1 MKVIE
6 TAMSRSRTVI
16 LSLLIVLLGGMY
28 AYLTI
33 PKEAEPDIEI
43 PVIYVSISHDGI
55 SPEDA
60 ERLLVRPVEQ
70 ELRSIEG
77 VREMT
82 ANAYEGGA
90 NVQLEF
96 DAGIDTDKALQDVR
110 EKVDKAKAKLPGETD
125 EPTVNEVKM
134 SRFDPML
141 ILNLAGNVPERTL
154 TTLAKDL
161 KEKLEGLGGV
171 LEVNLIGTR
180 EELMEVVV
188 DPLAMESYGLDQAQ
202 IVNFVSRNNRLV
214 AAGALHSS
222 EGRFPVKVP
231 GVFESAEDVLD
242 MPIKAVG
249 ERVVHFKDIA
259 QVRRTYKDA
268 ESVARLNGK
277 PAIAIEVIQRAGAN
291 VIDTIANVKALIAA
305 EKSYWPADIDVVASR
320 DKSKDVNDMLSELQ
334 NSVLAA
340 VLLVFIVIIGILGI
354 RSALLVGVA
363 IPGSFLMGILLIGSF
378 GVTINMMVL
387 FALIMAVG
395 MLVDGAIVVTEM
407 ADRRMAEGE
416 TRFDAYARAA
426 VRMSWP
432 IIASTCTTLAA
443 FLPLAFWPGTSG
455 EFMKYLP
462 ITLIAVLSASL
473 VMALLFVPTLG
484 SIFGRTGAN
493 TEEAR
498 RNLAAAETGDLNT
511 VTGFTGGYIRFL
523 QRSLRRPWLSV
534 AGVTALLFTVYF
546 AFITFGKGVEWFPR
560 VEQPFGM
567 IDIRARGDLSTSERD
582 YLVRQVEDRVL
593 GMPEIEFI
601 YAKTG
606 SSDRGAEDQIGSL
619 TLNYVNWR
627 QRRPAA
633 EILADIREATAD
645 LAGIRVETREPDP
658 GPPVGKPVRIE
669 FSSRFPDMLEA
680 TVARVRELM
689 DATPG
694 IMNIEDSR
702 PLPGI
707 EWQIKVDRAEAAR
720 FGADISLV
728 GAMVQLVTNG
738 IKIGEYRPDDSDDEI
753 DIRVRYPEGSR
764 SLAQIDD
771 LRIPSDQGLV
781 PISTFVERVPAQKVS
796 NIRRIDMRRTMS
808 IDADVDPDYL
818 VSDIV
823 AALRAALPSL
833 DIDPRVSL
841 TFGGSTADQEE
852 DQAFLAS
859 AMLMALAIMA
869 TILVTQF
876 NSIFQA
882 GLILTAVVFSTGGVL
897 LGHLIMG
904 KPFGVIMSSVGVITL
919 AGIVVNNN
927 IVFIDTYNVLRSRGE
942 AAYQAILRTCAIR
955 LRPVLLTTVTTI
967 VGLMP
972 MVLGVNINLIDRD
985 VTIGA
990 PSSQWW
996 TQLASSV
1003 AGGLGFATILTLLLT
1018 PTLLMIQA
1026 NISRRLQ
1033 DRRARRDPAEATL
1046 AHQDHSAAVRAA
1058 SQHQSKSAFRA
1069 S

>member
-1 MKVIE
+1 MEIIQS
-6 TAMSRSRTVI
+6 AMARSRTVT
-16 LSLLIVLLGGMY
+16 LSLLVLLFGGFV
-28 AYLTI
+28 AYSTI

-43 PVIYVSISHDGI
+43 PIIYVSISHDGI
-55 SPEDA
+55 SPEDS

-77 VREMT
+77 IKEMT

-96 DAGIDTDKALQDVR
+96 DAGVDTNKALQDVR
-110 EKVDKAKAKLPGETD
+110 EKVDMAKTKLPGDTD
-125 EPTVNEVKM
+125 EPTVNEVKL

-141 ILNLAGNVPERTL
+141 VLNLAGDIPERTL
-154 TTLAKDL
+154 TTIAKDL
-161 KEKLEGLGGV
+161 KEKMEGLGGV

-202 IVNFVSRNNRLV
+202 IIQFVSRNNRLV
-214 AAGALHSS
+214 AAGALNSS
-222 EGRFPVKVP
+222 EGRFPVKIP
-231 GVFESAEDVLD
+231 GVFESAADVLN

-268 ESVARLNGK
+268 ESFARLNGK
-277 PAIAIEVIQRAGAN
+277 PAVAIEVVQRSGAN
-291 VIDTIANVKALIAA
+291 VIDTIDAVKALIDEERA
-305 EKSYWPADIDVVASR
+305 YWPTDVEIVASR

-334 NSVLAA
+334 NSVLSA

-363 IPGSFLMGILLIGSF
+363 IPGSFLMGILIIGYF

-416 TRFDAYARAA
+416 SRYDAYSRAA
-426 VRMSWP
+426 IRMAWP

-443 FLPLAFWPGTSG
+443 FVPLAFWPGMSG

-484 SIFGRTGAN
+484 SIFGKTGAN

-498 RNLAAAETGDLNT
+498 RNLAAAETGDLNS
-511 VTGFTGGYIRFL
+511 VTGFTGSYVRFL
-523 QRSLRRPWLSV
+523 RKSLQHPWRSV
-534 AGVTALLFTVYF
+534 AGVFALLMSIYI
-546 AFITFGKGVEWFPR
+546 AFGIFGKGVEYFPD

-567 IDIRARGDLSTSERD
+567 VDIRARGDLSTVERD
-582 YLVRQVEDRVL
+582 ALVRQVEERVL
-593 GMPEIEFI
+593 GMPEIEFL

-606 SSDRGAEDQIGSL
+606 GSDQGAEDQIGTL
-619 TLNYVNWR
+619 TLNYIEWD
-627 QRRPAA
+627 QRRNADD
-633 EILADIREATAD
+633 ILAEVRDRTSD
-645 LAGIRVETREPDP
+645 LVGIQIETRKPDS
-658 GPPVGKPVRIE
+658 GPPQGKPIHIE
-669 FSSRFPDMLEA
+669 FSSRFPEILESSV
-680 TVARVRELM
+680 VAVRDLM
-689 DATPG
+689 ESGDG
-694 IMNIEDSR
+694 IVNIEDSR

-738 IKIGEYRPDDSDDEI
+738 IKIGEYRPNDSDDEI
-753 DIRVRYPEGSR
+753 DIRVRYPEASR
-764 SLAQIDD
+764 SLSQIDE
-771 LRIPSDQGLV
+771 LRIPSDKGLV
-781 PISTFVERVPAQKVS
+781 PISTFVVRVPAQKVS
-796 NIRRIDMRRTMS
+796 NIRRVDMRRTLS
-808 IDADVDPDYL
+808 IDADVGSGFL
-818 VSDIV
+818 VNDIV
-823 AALRAALPSL
+823 AELRRDLPDL
-833 DIDPRVSL
+833 KIDPRVTM
-841 TFGGSTADQEE
+841 TFGGSTQDQED
-852 DQAFLAS
+852 DQAFLTR

-869 TILVTQF
+869 IILVTQF
-876 NSIFQA
+876 NSIYQA

-942 AAYQAILRTCAIR
+942 LAFDAILRTCAIR
-955 LRPVLLTTVTTI
+955 LRPVMLTTVTTI
-967 VGLMP
+967 VGLLP
-972 MVLGVNINLIDRD
+972 MVLGVNINLIDRN
-985 VTIGA
+985 VSIGA

-1003 AGGLGFATILTLLLT
+1003 AGGLAFATILTLLLT
-1018 PTLLMIQA
+1018 PSLLMIQA
-1026 NISRRLQ
+1026 NLSQRVRHFRQRRSE
-1033 DRRARRDPAEATL
+1033 RTIPAV
-1046 AHQDHSAAVRAA
+1046 S
-1058 SQHQSKSAFRA
+1058 
-1069 S
+1069 

>member
-1 MKVIE
+1 MNVIE
-6 TAMSRSRTVI
+6 LAMLRSRTVV
-16 LSLLIVLLGGMY
+16 LSLLVVLIGGVL
-28 AYLTI
+28 AYITI

-43 PVIYVSISHDGI
+43 PIVYVSIEHDGI
-55 SPEDA
+55 SPEDS
-60 ERLLVRPVEQ
+60 ERLLVRPMEQ

-77 VREMT
+77 VKEMT
-82 ANAYEGGA
+82 ASAYEGGA
-90 NVQLEF
+90 NIQLEF
-96 DAGIDTDKALQDVR
+96 DAGIDTKQALQDVR
-110 EKVDKAKAKLPGETD
+110 EKVDLAQAKLPGETD
-125 EPTVNEVKM
+125 EPTVQEVKM

-141 ILNLAGNVPERTL
+141 VLNLAGNVPERSL
-154 TTLAKDL
+154 TTIAKDL
-161 KEKLEGLGGV
+161 KEKLEALTGV

-202 IVNFVSRNNRLV
+202 IIQFVSRNNRLV

-249 ERVVHFKDIA
+249 DRVVHFKDIA

-277 PAIAIEVIQRAGAN
+277 SALAIEVIQRSRAN
-291 VIDTIANVKALIAA
+291 VIDTIAAVNAIIDEESA
-305 EKSYWPADIDVVASR
+305 YWPADIEIVASR

-334 NSVLAA
+334 NSVISA

-363 IPGSFLMGILLIGSF
+363 IPGSFLMGILIIGSF

-407 ADRRMAEGE
+407 ADRRMAEGDS
-416 TRFDAYARAA
+416 RHDAYSRAA
-426 VRMSWP
+426 VRMAWP

-443 FLPLAFWPGTSG
+443 FVPLAFWPGTSG

-473 VMALLFVPTLG
+473 IMALLFVPTLG
-484 SIFGRTGAN
+484 AIFGRTGAK

-498 RNLAAAETGDLNT
+498 RNLAAAETGDLDD
-511 VTGFTGGYIRFL
+511 VTGATGEYIQFL
-523 QRSLRRPWLSV
+523 KRTLRHPWLNV
-534 AGVTALLFTVYF
+534 AAVSGLLVAVYS
-546 AFITFGKGVEWFPR
+546 AFFIFGKGVEYFPD

-567 IDIRARGDLSTSERD
+567 VDIRARGDLSTDERD
-582 YLVRQVEDRVL
+582 RLVSEVENRVL
-593 GMPEIEFI
+593 GMPEIEFL

-606 SSDRGAEDQIGSL
+606 SSKQGAEDQIGSL
-619 TLNYVNWR
+619 TLNYVDW
-627 QRRPAA
+627 QLRRPADDILA
-633 EILADIREATAD
+633 EIRERTKD
-645 LAGIRVETREPDP
+645 LVGIRIETRKPDP
-658 GPPVGKPVRIE
+658 GPPIGKPIRIE
-669 FSSRFPDMLEA
+669 FSSRFNDQLSNAVE
-680 TVARVRELM
+680 RVRAHMEEH
-689 DATPG
+689 DT
-694 IMNIEDSR
+694 IVNIEDSR

-753 DIRVRYPEGSR
+753 DIRVRYPAASR
-764 SLAQIDD
+764 NLSQIDD
-771 LRIPSDQGLV
+771 LRIPTPEGQV
-781 PISTFVERVPAQKVS
+781 PISTFIERVPAQKVGT
-796 NIRRIDMRRTMS
+796 IRRIDMRRTLA
-808 IDADVDPDYL
+808 IDADTAPGVLVDDVVRSLKASVP
-818 VSDIV
+818 
-823 AALRAALPSL
+823 ALG
-833 DIDPRVSL
+833 IDPRVSWS
-841 TFGGSTADQEE
+841 FSGSTADQQE
-852 DQAFLAS
+852 DMDFLAN

-869 TILVTQF
+869 IILVTQF
-876 NSIFQA
+876 NSIYQA
-882 GLILTAVVFSTGGVL
+882 GLILTAVLFSTGGVL
-897 LGHLIMG
+897 LGHLFMG

-942 AAYQAILRTCAIR
+942 RPFDAILRTCAIR

-985 VTIGA
+985 ISIGA

-1003 AGGLGFATILTLLLT
+1003 AGGLAFATILTLWLT
-1018 PTLLMIQA
+1018 PSLLMVQA
-1026 NISRRLQ
+1026 NFMRRWKE
-1033 DRRARRDPAEATL
+1033 RRALKPTA
-1046 AHQDHSAAVRAA
+1046 SA
-1058 SQHQSKSAFRA
+1058 SSTG
-1069 S
+1069 

>member
-1 MKVIE
+1 MNVIE
-6 TAMSRSRTVI
+6 LTMLRSRTVV
-16 LSLLIVLLGGMY
+16 LSLLVVLVGGVV
-28 AYLTI
+28 AYVTI

-43 PVIYVSISHDGI
+43 PIIYVSIEHDGI
-55 SPEDA
+55 SPEDS

-77 VREMT
+77 VKEMF

-90 NVQLEF
+90 NVRLEF
-96 DAGIDTDKALQDVR
+96 DAGIDTKRALQDVR
-110 EKVDKAKAKLPGETD
+110 EKVDLAQAKLPSETD

-134 SRFDPML
+134 ARFDPML
-141 ILNLAGNVPERTL
+141 VLNLAGNVPERTL
-154 TTLAKDL
+154 TTIAKNL
-161 KEKLEGLGGV
+161 KEKLEALPGV
-171 LEVNLIGTR
+171 LEVSLVGTR

-202 IVNFVSRNNRLV
+202 IISFVSRNNRLV
-214 AAGALHSS
+214 AAGALHAS

-242 MPIKAVG
+242 LPIKAVG
-249 ERVVHFKDIA
+249 DRVVHFKDIA

-277 PAIAIEVIQRAGAN
+277 PALAIEVIQRSRAN
-291 VIDTIANVKALIAA
+291 IIDTINDVNAIID
-305 EKSYWPADIDVVASR
+305 EERSYWPAEIEIVASR
-320 DKSKDVNDMLSELQ
+320 DKSVDVNDMLSELQ
-334 NSVLAA
+334 NNVLAA
-340 VLLVFIVIIGILGI
+340 VLLVFVVIIGILGI
-354 RSALLVGVA
+354 RSALLVGIA

-378 GVTINMMVL
+378 GITINMMVL

-407 ADRRMAEGE
+407 ADRRMAEGDS
-416 TRFDAYARAA
+416 RHDSYSRAA
-426 VRMSWP
+426 IRMSWP

-443 FLPLAFWPGTSG
+443 FVPLALWPGTSG

-498 RNLAAAETGDLNT
+498 RNLAAAETGNLDEVSGL
-511 VTGFTGGYIRFL
+511 TGRYIRFL
-523 QRSLRRPWLSV
+523 KRTLRRPSLNV
-534 AGVTALLFTVYF
+534 AGVTALLVAVYA
-546 AFITFGKGVEWFPR
+546 AFFIFGKGIEYFPD

-567 IDIRARGDLSTSERD
+567 VDIRARGDLSTAERD
-582 YLVRQVEDRVL
+582 RLVQQVEARIL
-593 GMPEIEFI
+593 GMPEIKYL

-606 SSDRGAEDQIGSL
+606 SSDQGAEDQIGSL
-619 TLNYVNWR
+619 TLNYVDWR
-627 QRRPAA
+627 HHRPADEIMA
-633 EILADIREATAD
+633 EIRERTSD
-645 LAGIRVETREPDP
+645 LVGIRIETRKPDP
-658 GPPVGKPVRIE
+658 GPPIGKPIRVE
-669 FSSRFPDMLEA
+669 FSSRFPDQLNDA
-680 TVARVRELM
+680 VARVRAHMESNS
-689 DATPG
+689 D
-694 IMNIEDSR
+694 IVNIEDSR

-753 DIRVRYPEGSR
+753 DIRVRYPEESR
-764 SLAQIDD
+764 SLAQIDE
-771 LRIPSDQGLV
+771 LRIPSKQGLV
-781 PISTFVERVPAQKVS
+781 PISTFIERVAAQKVGT
-796 NIRRIDMRRTMS
+796 IRRTDMRRTLS
-808 IDADVDPDYL
+808 IDADVAAGVL
-818 VSDIV
+818 VDDV
-823 AALRAALPSL
+823 VRRLKTTLPSL
-833 DIDPRVSL
+833 DIDPRVS
-841 TFGGSTADQEE
+841 FSFRGSTE
-852 DQAFLAS
+852 DQQEDMDFLAR
-859 AMLMALAIMA
+859 AMMMALAIMA
-869 TILVTQF
+869 IILVTQF
-876 NSIFQA
+876 NSIYQA
-882 GLILTAVVFSTGGVL
+882 GLILTAVLFSTGGVL

-942 AAYQAILRTCAIR
+942 QPFDAILRTCAIR

-967 VGLMP
+967 VGLLP
-972 MVLGVNINLIDRD
+972 MVLGVNINLINRE
-985 VTIGA
+985 VAVGA

-1003 AGGLGFATILTLLLT
+1003 AGGLAFATILTLVLT
-1018 PTLLMIQA
+1018 PSLLMIQA
-1026 NISRRLQ
+1026 NVIRRWKE
-1033 DRRARRDPAEATL
+1033 RRTLRPASSTSGAN
-1046 AHQDHSAAVRAA
+1046 
-1058 SQHQSKSAFRA
+1058 
-1069 S
+1069 

>member
-1 MKVIE
+1 MDIIE
-6 TAMSRSRTVI
+6 SAMSRSRTVI
-16 LSLLIVLLGGMY
+16 LSLLVVLIGGFV
-28 AYLTI
+28 AYNTI

-43 PVIYVSISHDGI
+43 PVIYVSITHDGI
-55 SPEDA
+55 SPEDS

-77 VREMT
+77 IKEMI

-96 DAGIDTDKALQDVR
+96 DAGVDTDQALQDVR
-110 EKVDKAKAKLPGETD
+110 EKVDMAKTKLPDDTD

-141 ILNLAGNVPERTL
+141 VLNLAGNIPERTL
-154 TTLAKDL
+154 TTIAKDL
-161 KEKLEGLGGV
+161 KEKIEGLSGV

-202 IVNFVSRNNRLV
+202 IIQFVSLNNRLV
-214 AAGALHSS
+214 AAGALHAS

-231 GVFESAEDVLD
+231 GVFESAEDVLNL
-242 MPIKAVG
+242 PIKAVG
-249 ERVVHFKDIA
+249 ERIVHFKDIA
-259 QVRRTYKDA
+259 EVRRTYKDA

-277 PAIAIEVIQRAGAN
+277 PAVAIEVVQRAGAN
-291 VIDTIANVKALIAA
+291 IIDTINEVNALIDEERA
-305 EKSYWPADIDVVASR
+305 YWPAGMEIVASR
-320 DKSKDVNDMLSELQ
+320 DKSNDIGDMLTELQ
-334 NSVLAA
+334 NSVLSA

-354 RSALLVGVA
+354 RSALLVGIA
-363 IPGSFLMGILLIGSF
+363 IPGSFLMGILIIGYF

-395 MLVDGAIVVTEM
+395 MLVDGAIVVTEL

-416 TRFDAYARAA
+416 TRFDAYSRAA
-426 VRMSWP
+426 IRMAWP

-443 FLPLAFWPGTSG
+443 FVPLAFWPGTSG

-473 VMALLFVPTLG
+473 IMALLFVPTLG
-484 SIFGRTGAN
+484 SIFGRSGATTG
-493 TEEAR
+493 EAR

-511 VTGFTGGYIRFL
+511 VTGFTGRYIRFL
-523 QRSLRRPWLSV
+523 RRSLRHPWRGV
-534 AGVTALLFTVYF
+534 GAVTALLIGIYF
-546 AFITFGKGVEWFPR
+546 AFIVFGKGVEYFPD

-567 IDIRARGDLSTSERD
+567 IDIRARGDLSTAERD
-582 YLVRQVEDRVL
+582 TLVRQVEERVL
-593 GMPEIEFI
+593 GMEEIEFL

-606 SSDRGAEDQIGSL
+606 SNSQGAEDQIGTL
-619 TLNYVNWR
+619 TLNYVHWDL
-627 QRRPAA
+627 RRKADA
-633 EILADIREATAD
+633 ILEDVRYRTRD
-645 LAGIRVETREPDP
+645 LVGIQIEPRKPDA
-658 GPPVGKPVRIE
+658 GPPIGKPIRIE
-669 FSSRFPDMLEA
+669 FSSRHPDLLSA
-680 TVARVRELM
+680 AVADVRKLM
-689 DATPG
+689 ENQSG
-694 IMNIEDSR
+694 IINIEDSR

-707 EWQIKVDRAEAAR
+707 EWQIIVDRAEAAR
-720 FGADISLV
+720 FGADVALV

-753 DIRVRYPEGSR
+753 DIRVRYPESSR
-764 SLAQIDD
+764 SLAQIDE
-771 LRIPSDQGLV
+771 LRIPSEQGLV

-808 IDADVDPDYL
+808 IDADVAAGYL
-818 VSDIV
+818 VNDLV
-823 AALRAALPSL
+823 AELRELLPDL
-833 DIDPRVSL
+833 EVDPRVNM
-841 TFGGSTADQEE
+841 TFGGSTQDQEE
-852 DQAFLAS
+852 DQAFLAR

-869 TILVTQF
+869 IILVTQF
-876 NSIFQA
+876 NSIYQA

-897 LGHLIMG
+897 LGHLILG

-927 IVFIDTYNVLRSRGE
+927 IVLIDTFNVFRSRGE
-942 AAYQAILRTCAIR
+942 QAFDAILRTCAVR
-955 LRPVLLTTVTTI
+955 LRPVMLTTVTTI

-985 VTIGA
+985 VSIGA

-1003 AGGLGFATILTLLLT
+1003 AGGLAFATVLTLLLT
-1018 PTLLMIQA
+1018 PSLLMIQA
-1026 NISRRLQ
+1026 NVSEYLGRRRELISRR
-1033 DRRARRDPAEATL
+1033 AAGAAT
-1046 AHQDHSAAVRAA
+1046 QG
-1058 SQHQSKSAFRA
+1058 
-1069 S
+1069 

>member
-1 MKVIE
+1 MNVIE
-6 TAMSRSRTVI
+6 LAMLRSRTVV
-16 LSLLIVLLGGMY
+16 LSLLVVLIGGIV
-28 AYLTI
+28 AYITI

-43 PVIYVSISHDGI
+43 PVIYVSIDHDGI
-55 SPEDA
+55 SPEDS
-60 ERLLVRPVEQ
+60 ERLLVRPMEQ

-77 VREMT
+77 VKEMT
-82 ANAYEGGA
+82 ASAYEGGA

-96 DAGIDTDKALQDVR
+96 DAGIDTKQALQDVR
-110 EKVDKAKAKLPGETD
+110 EKVDLAQAKLPGDTD
-125 EPTVNEVKM
+125 EPTVHEVKM

-141 ILNLAGNVPERTL
+141 VLNLAGDVPERTL
-154 TTLAKDL
+154 TRIAKDL
-161 KEKLEGLGGV
+161 KEKLEALTGV
-171 LEVNLIGTR
+171 LEVNLVGTR

-202 IVNFVSRNNRLV
+202 IIQFVSRNNRLV
-214 AAGALHSS
+214 AAGALHAS

-231 GVFESAEDVLD
+231 GVFENAEDVLT

-249 ERVVHFKDIA
+249 ERIVHFKDIA
-259 QVRRTYKDA
+259 EVRRTYKDA

-277 PAIAIEVIQRAGAN
+277 SALAIEVIQRSRAN
-291 VIDTIANVKALIAA
+291 VIDTIGEVNAIIDEERA
-305 EKSYWPADIDVVASR
+305 YWPVDIEIVASR

-334 NSVLAA
+334 NSVIAA
-340 VLLVFIVIIGILGI
+340 VLLVFVVIIGILGI

-416 TRFDAYARAA
+416 SRHDAYSRAA

-443 FLPLAFWPGTSG
+443 FVPLALWPGTSG

-462 ITLIAVLSASL
+462 LTLIAVLSASL

-484 SIFGRTGAN
+484 AIFGRTGAN

-498 RNLAAAETGDLNT
+498 RNLAAAETGDLDD
-511 VTGFTGGYIRFL
+511 VTGFTGSYIQFL
-523 QRSLRRPWLSV
+523 KRTLKRPWINV
-534 AGVTALLFTVYF
+534 AAVSGLLVVVYA
-546 AFITFGKGVEWFPR
+546 AFFMFGKGVEYFPE

-567 IDIRARGDLSTSERD
+567 VDIRARGDLSTNERD
-582 YLVRQVEDRVL
+582 QLVRQVEERVL
-593 GMPEIEFI
+593 GMPEIEFL

-606 SSDRGAEDQIGSL
+606 ANDQGAEDQIGTL
-619 TLNYVNWR
+619 TLNYVDWS
-627 QRRPAA
+627 QRRPADDILA
-633 EILADIREATAD
+633 EIRERTKD
-645 LAGIRVETREPDP
+645 LVGIRIEPRKPDP
-658 GPPVGKPVRIE
+658 GPPLGKPIRIE
-669 FSSRFPDMLEA
+669 FSSRFADELDNA
-680 TVARVRELM
+680 VDRVRSHME
-689 DATPG
+689 ANEA
-694 IMNIEDSR
+694 IVNIEDSR

-753 DIRVRYPEGSR
+753 DIRVRYPEASR
-764 SLAQIDD
+764 SLSQIDE
-771 LRIPSDQGLV
+771 LRIPTERGLV
-781 PISTFVERVPAQKVS
+781 PISTFIDRVPAQKVS
-796 NIRRIDMRRTMS
+796 TIRRTDMRRTLA
-808 IDADVDPDYL
+808 IDADVAAGVL
-818 VSDIV
+818 VNDV
-823 AALRAALPSL
+823 VTQLKAEVPALGV
-833 DIDPRVSL
+833 DPRVSWS
-841 TFGGSTADQEE
+841 FRGSTE
-852 DQAFLAS
+852 DQQEDMDFLAR
-859 AMLMALAIMA
+859 AMMMALAIMA
-869 TILVTQF
+869 IILVTQF
-876 NSIFQA
+876 NSIYQA
-882 GLILTAVVFSTGGVL
+882 GLILTAVLFSTGGVL
-897 LGHLIMG
+897 LGHLLMG

-942 AAYQAILRTCAIR
+942 RSFDAILRTCAIR

-972 MVLGVNINLIDRD
+972 MVLGVNINLIDRN
-985 VTIGA
+985 VSIGA

-1003 AGGLGFATILTLLLT
+1003 AGGLAFATILTLLLT
-1018 PTLLMIQA
+1018 PSLLMVQA
-1026 NISRRLQ
+1026 NLLRRWKE
-1033 DRRARRDPAEATL
+1033 RRALRPAKPEASTT
-1046 AHQDHSAAVRAA
+1046 
-1058 SQHQSKSAFRA
+1058 
-1069 S
+1069 

>member
-1 MKVIE
+1 MQLIE
-6 TAMSRSRTVI
+6 SAMSRSRTVT
-16 LSLLIVLLGGMY
+16 LSLLVVLIGGLVSY
-28 AYLTI
+28 NTI

-43 PVIYVSISHDGI
+43 PIIYVSISHDGI

-70 ELRSIEG
+70 EVRSIEG
-77 VREMT
+77 IKEMT

-96 DAGIDTDKALQDVR
+96 DAGVDTDKALQDVR

-141 ILNLAGNVPERTL
+141 VLNLAGNIPERML
-154 TTLAKDL
+154 TTIAKDL
-161 KEKLEGLGGV
+161 KEKIEGMGGV

-202 IVNFVSRNNRLV
+202 IIQFVSRNNRLV
-214 AAGALHSS
+214 AAGALHSD

-231 GVFESAEDVLD
+231 GVFESAADVLD

-259 QVRRTYKDA
+259 EVRRTYKDA

-277 PAIAIEVIQRAGAN
+277 PAIAIEVVQRAGAN
-291 VIDTIANVKALIAA
+291 VVDTISHIKDLIA
-305 EKSYWPADIDVVASR
+305 EEQTYWPSEIEIVASR

-334 NSVLAA
+334 NSVLSA

-363 IPGSFLMGILLIGSF
+363 IPGSFLMGILIIGYF
-378 GVTINMMVL
+378 GITINMVVL

-407 ADRRMAEGE
+407 ADRRMAEGDS
-416 TRFDAYARAA
+416 RYDAYSRAA
-426 VRMSWP
+426 IRMAWP

-443 FLPLAFWPGTSG
+443 FVPLAFWPGTSG

-473 VMALLFVPTLG
+473 IMALLFVPTLG
-484 SIFGRTGAN
+484 SMFGKTGAN

-498 RNLAAAETGDLNT
+498 RNLTAAETGDLNT
-511 VTGFTGGYIRFL
+511 VSGFTGRYVRFL
-523 QRSLRRPWLSV
+523 RLSLRRPWLGV
-534 AGVTALLFTVYF
+534 AGVTALLLSIYL
-546 AFITFGKGVEWFPR
+546 AFSVFGKGVEYFPD

-567 IDIRARGDLSTSERD
+567 VDIRARGDLSTMERD
-582 YLVRQVEDRVL
+582 MLVRQVEERVL
-593 GMPEIEFI
+593 GMPEIEFL

-606 SSDRGAEDQIGSL
+606 SNDQGSEDQIGTL
-619 TLNYVNWR
+619 TLNYIEWN
-627 QRRPAA
+627 QRRKAD
-633 EILADIREATAD
+633 EILAEIRTRTND
-645 LAGIRVETREPDP
+645 LVGIKIETRKPDSGPPIGKPIRVEFT
-658 GPPVGKPVRIE
+658 
-669 FSSRFPDMLEA
+669 SRFPAVLESA
-680 TVARVRELM
+680 VAQVRDHME
-689 DATPG
+689 TKEG
-694 IMNIEDSR
+694 IVNIEDSR

-707 EWQIKVDRAEAAR
+707 EWQIIVDRAEAAR

-753 DIRVRYPEGSR
+753 DIRVRYPEDSR
-764 SLAQIDD
+764 SLSQIDE
-771 LRIPSDQGLV
+771 LRIPSEKGLV
-781 PISTFVERVPAQKVS
+781 PISTFVKRVPAQKVS

-808 IDADVDPDYL
+808 IDADVSAGFL
-818 VSDIV
+818 VNDVV
-823 AALRAALPSL
+823 ADLRKDLPGL
-833 DIDPRVSL
+833 KIDPRVSMS
-841 TFGGSTADQEE
+841 FGGSTKDQEE
-852 DQAFLAS
+852 DQAFLAR

-869 TILVTQF
+869 IILVTQF
-876 NSIFQA
+876 NSIYQA

-904 KPFGVIMSSVGVITL
+904 NPFGVIMSSVGVITL

-942 AAYQAILRTCAIR
+942 LAFDAILRTCAIR
-955 LRPVLLTTVTTI
+955 LRPVMLTTVTTI
-967 VGLMP
+967 VGLLP
-972 MVLGVNINLIDRD
+972 MVLGININLIDRD
-985 VTIGA
+985 ISIGA

-1003 AGGLGFATILTLLLT
+1003 AGGLAFATILTLLLT
-1018 PTLLMIQA
+1018 PSLLMIQA
-1026 NISRRLQ
+1026 NVSDRLQSRRLQ
-1033 DRRARRDPAEATL
+1033 SAKG
-1046 AHQDHSAAVRAA
+1046 AAVAT
-1058 SQHQSKSAFRA
+1058 S
-1069 S
+1069 

>member
-1 MKVIE
+1 MQVIE
-6 TAMSRSRTVI
+6 LAMLRSRTVV
-16 LSLLIVLLGGMY
+16 LSLLVILIGGIVAY
-28 AYLTI
+28 ATI

-43 PVIYVSISHDGI
+43 PIVYVSIEHDGI
-55 SPEDA
+55 SPEDS
-60 ERLLVRPVEQ
+60 ERLLVRPMEQ

-77 VREMT
+77 VKEMT

-96 DAGIDTDKALQDVR
+96 DAGIDTKQALQDVR
-110 EKVDKAKAKLPGETD
+110 EKVDLAQAKLPGETE

-141 ILNLAGNVPERTL
+141 VLNLAGDVPERTL
-154 TTLAKDL
+154 TTIAKDL
-161 KEKLEGLGGV
+161 EEKLEALSGV

-188 DPLAMESYGLDQAQ
+188 DPLSMESYGLDQAQ
-202 IVNFVSRNNRLV
+202 IINFVNRNNRLV
-214 AAGALHSS
+214 AAGALHAD

-268 ESVARLNGK
+268 ESVARLDGK
-277 PAIAIEVIQRAGAN
+277 PAMAIEVIQRSRAN
-291 VIDTIANVKALIAA
+291 IIDTIAEVNAIIDEERA
-305 EKSYWPADIDVVASR
+305 YWPPGIEIVASR
-320 DKSKDVNDMLSELQ
+320 DKSEDVNDMLSELQ
-334 NSVLAA
+334 NNVLAA

-407 ADRRMAEGE
+407 ADRRMAEGDA
-416 TRFDAYARAA
+416 RHDAYSRAA
-426 VRMSWP
+426 IRMSWP

-443 FLPLAFWPGTSG
+443 FVPLALWPGTSG

-462 ITLIAVLSASL
+462 ITLIAVLAASL
-473 VMALLFVPTLG
+473 FMALIFVPTLG

-498 RNLAAAETGDLNT
+498 RNLAAAETGNLDEVSGL
-511 VTGFTGGYIRFL
+511 TGKYIQFL
-523 QRSLRRPWLSV
+523 KKTLRHPWRGV
-534 AGVTALLFTVYF
+534 AGVSSLLVAVYA
-546 AFITFGKGVEWFPR
+546 AFFVFGKGIEYFPDVEA
-560 VEQPFGM
+560 PFGM
-567 IDIRARGDLSTSERD
+567 VDIRARGDLSTNERD
-582 YLVRQVEDRVL
+582 FLVRQVENRVL
-593 GMPEIEFI
+593 GMPEVEFL

-606 SSDRGAEDQIGSL
+606 ASDQGAEDLIGSL
-619 TLNYVNWR
+619 TLNYIDWDK
-627 QRRPAA
+627 RRRADD
-633 EILADIREATAD
+633 ILAEVRERTND
-645 LAGIRVETREPDP
+645 LVGIRIETRKPDA
-658 GPPVGKPVRIE
+658 GPPMGKPISIE
-669 FSSRFPDMLEA
+669 FSSRFPDELYAAVE
-680 TVARVRELM
+680 RVREHM
-689 DATPG
+689 A
-694 IMNIEDSR
+694 MNDSIVNVEDSR

-707 EWQIKVDRAEAAR
+707 EWQIQVDRAEAAR

-764 SLAQIDD
+764 SLSQIDE
-771 LRIPSDQGLV
+771 LRIPTEQGLV
-781 PISTFVERVPAQKVS
+781 PISTFIERVPAQKVGT
-796 NIRRIDMRRTMS
+796 IKRTDMRRTLS
-808 IDADVDPDYL
+808 IDADVAAGVLVDDVVRQLKVEVPD
-818 VSDIV
+818 
-823 AALRAALPSL
+823 L
-833 DIDPRVSL
+833 DIDPRVSWS
-841 TFGGSTADQEE
+841 FRGSTE
-852 DQAFLAS
+852 DQQEDMEFLAR
-859 AMLMALAIMA
+859 AMMMALAIMA
-869 TILVTQF
+869 IILVTQF
-876 NSIFQA
+876 NSIYQA
-882 GLILTAVVFSTGGVL
+882 GLILTAVLFSTGGVL
-897 LGHLIMG
+897 LGHLLMG
-904 KPFGVIMSSVGVITL
+904 KPFGIIMSSVGVITL

-927 IVFIDTYNVLRSRGE
+927 IVFIDTYNVLRNRGE
-942 AAYQAILRTCAIR
+942 QPFDAVLRTCAIR

-972 MVLGVNINLIDRD
+972 MVLGVNVNLIERE
-985 VTIGA
+985 VSIGA

-1003 AGGLGFATILTLLLT
+1003 AGGLAFATILTLLLT
-1018 PTLLMIQA
+1018 PSLLMIQA
-1026 NISRRLQ
+1026 NLMQRWKERQSTT
-1033 DRRARRDPAEATL
+1033 PAETAIT
-1046 AHQDHSAAVRAA
+1046 
-1058 SQHQSKSAFRA
+1058 
-1069 S
+1069 

>member
-1 MKVIE
+1 MGVIE
-6 TAMSRSRTVI
+6 LAMLRSRTVV
-16 LSLLIVLLGGMY
+16 LSLLVVLIGGVIAY
-28 AYLTI
+28 ATI

-43 PVIYVSISHDGI
+43 PIIYVSIVHEGI

-60 ERLLVRPVEQ
+60 ERLLVRPMEQ

-77 VREMT
+77 VKEMT

-96 DAGIDTDKALQDVR
+96 DAGIDTKRALQDVR
-110 EKVDKAKAKLPGETD
+110 EKTDLAQAKLPGETE

-141 ILNLAGNVPERTL
+141 VLNLAGNVPERTL
-154 TTLAKDL
+154 TTIAKDL
-161 KEKLEGLGGV
+161 KEKLEALTGV
-171 LEVNLIGTR
+171 LEVNLVGTR

-202 IVNFVSRNNRLV
+202 IIQFVSRNNRLV

-242 MPIKAVG
+242 LPIKAVN
-249 ERVVHFKDIA
+249 ERIVHFRDIA
-259 QVRRTYKDA
+259 EVRRTYKDA

-277 PAIAIEVIQRAGAN
+277 PALAIEVVQRSGAN
-291 VIDTIANVKALIAA
+291 VLDTIAEVKALIAEEQA
-305 EKSYWPADIDVVASR
+305 YWPGDIEIVASR
-320 DKSKDVNDMLSELQ
+320 DKSKDVNDMLTELQ
-334 NSVLAA
+334 NNVLSA

-363 IPGSFLMGILLIGSF
+363 IPGSFLLGILLIGSF
-378 GVTINMMVL
+378 GITINMMVL

-416 TRFDAYARAA
+416 SRQDAYTRAA
-426 VRMSWP
+426 IRMAWP

-443 FLPLAFWPGTSG
+443 FVPLALWPGTSG

-473 VMALLFVPTLG
+473 FMALLFVPTLG
-484 SIFGRTGAN
+484 AIFGRTGAN

-498 RNLAAAETGDLNT
+498 RNLTVAETGNLDDVSGL
-511 VTGFTGGYIRFL
+511 TGKYIQFL
-523 QRSLRRPWLSV
+523 KRSLKHPWRNV
-534 AGVTALLFTVYF
+534 AAVSALLLGVYS
-546 AFITFGKGVEWFPR
+546 AFFLFGKGVEYFPD

-567 IDIRARGDLSTSERD
+567 IDIRARGDLSTEERD
-582 YLVRQVEDRVL
+582 HLVRQVEERVL
-593 GMPEIEFI
+593 GMPEIEYL

-606 SSDRGAEDQIGSL
+606 SSDRAAEDQIGSL
-619 TLNYVNWR
+619 TLNYVHWE
-627 QRRPAA
+627 QRRPAD
-633 EILADIREATAD
+633 EIFEEIHERTRD
-645 LAGIRVETREPDP
+645 LVGIRIETRKPDP
-658 GPPVGKPVRIE
+658 GPPIGKPIRIE
-669 FSSRFPDMLEA
+669 FSSRFNDELNTA
-680 TVARVRELM
+680 VARVRAFLETQP
-689 DATPG
+689 DVV
-694 IMNIEDSR
+694 NIEDSR

-728 GAMVQLVTNG
+728 GSMVQLVTNG

-753 DIRVRYPEGSR
+753 DIRVRYPEASR
-764 SLAQIDD
+764 SLAQIDE
-771 LRIPSDQGLV
+771 LRIPSDRGLV
-781 PISTFVERVPAQKVS
+781 PISTFVERVPAQQVGT
-796 NIRRIDMRRTMS
+796 IRRTDMRRTLA
-808 IDADVDPDYL
+808 IDADVVAGVL
-818 VSDIV
+818 VDDV
-823 AALRAALPSL
+823 VQRLKAEVPELG
-833 DIDPRVSL
+833 IDPRVNWS
-841 TFGGSTADQEE
+841 FRGSTE
-852 DQAFLAS
+852 DQQEDMDFLAH
-859 AMLMALAIMA
+859 AMMMALAIMA
-869 TILVTQF
+869 IILVTQF
-876 NSIFQA
+876 NSIYQA

-897 LGHLIMG
+897 LGHLVMG

-942 AAYQAILRTCAIR
+942 RPFDAILRTCALR

-972 MVLGVNINLIDRD
+972 MVLGVNINLIERHIS
-985 VTIGA
+985 VGA

-1003 AGGLGFATILTLLLT
+1003 AGGLAFATVLTLFLT
-1018 PTLLMIQA
+1018 PSLLMVQA
-1026 NISRRLQ
+1026 NAMRWWQERHT
-1033 DRRARRDPAEATL
+1033 TL
-1046 AHQDHSAAVRAA
+1046 PHRETSL
-1058 SQHQSKSAFRA
+1058 SS
-1069 S
+1069 